1 MTTLAHELANRLASS
16 GALTTPAGSG
26 GLGFVI
32 LERWPIEPAPAGQ
45 PPIPGQTPEA
55 FDPAR
60 GNRLKRCIV
69 VLDGGEVAHPSR
81 QNFDFRRWDSF
92 PTTQIFAEAHLN
104 GKQAAQDAYLQIE
117 SMLINWQA
125 IVSGQRIGFQTESRL
140 NLEDD
145 DSFPGNVRIV
155 ATWRA
160 TGVRKLVAV

>member
-1 MTTLAHELANRLASS
+1 MTTLAHEIANRIASFGS
-16 GALTTPAGSG
+16 LTTPAGSG
-26 GLGFVI
+26 GLGFLI
-32 LERWPIEPAPAGQ
+32 LERWPVPDG
-45 PPIPGQTPEA
+45 PGATPEA

-69 VLDGGEVAHPSR
+69 VLDGGEVAHPGR

-117 SMLINWQA
+117 AMLINWQA
-125 IVSGQRIGFQTESRL
+125 IVSGQRIGFTTESRL

-145 DSFPGNVRIV
+145 DSFPGNIRIV
-155 ATWRA
+155 ARWRA
-160 TGVRKLVAV
+160 TGVRPLVPAA